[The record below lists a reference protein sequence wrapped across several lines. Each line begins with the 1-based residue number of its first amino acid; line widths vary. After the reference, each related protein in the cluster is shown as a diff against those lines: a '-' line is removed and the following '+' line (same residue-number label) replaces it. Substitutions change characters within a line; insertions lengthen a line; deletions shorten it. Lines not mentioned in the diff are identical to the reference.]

1 MLIDLDQNTI
11 ANMTAALES
20 ACRRLP
26 RDKDNHLARKSIAD
40 AIVACAKTGKPTY
53 IDFENAGLK
62 ALKLITA
69 PRRPAWPSSL
79 MSWVRST

>member
-1 MLIDLDQNTI
+1 MLVDLDQNTI

-20 ACRRLP
+20 VCRKLP
-26 RDKDNHLARKSIAD
+26 KDKDTHEARKSIAD
-40 AIVACAKTGKPTY
+40 AMIACTKVGKPTY

-69 PRRPAWPSSL
+69 PRRPGWLSAL
-79 MSWVRST
+79 RSWFR